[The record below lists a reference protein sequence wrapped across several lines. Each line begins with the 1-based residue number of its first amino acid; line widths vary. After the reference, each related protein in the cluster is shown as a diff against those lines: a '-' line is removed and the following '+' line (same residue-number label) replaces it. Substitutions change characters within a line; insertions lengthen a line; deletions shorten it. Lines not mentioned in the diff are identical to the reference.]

1 MISVI
6 LKHIIRFI
14 FFIFLQVLILNNIQF
29 SGFVNP
35 YLYVFIVL
43 MLPFATPVWLVMLV
57 SFLSG
62 LLIDMFQDTMGMHA
76 AATVLMGYS
85 RSFILKLFSPR
96 DGYDNSTEP
105 TLHYLGAS
113 WYLSYSLL
121 LVLIHHFTF
130 FFIEAFSADE
140 IWYTL
145 TRMAFSVI
153 FTMVLIFIS
162 QMLIYKPKE
171 LRKNK

>member
-6 LKHIIRFI
+6 LKHTIRFI

-29 SGFVNP
+29 SGYVNP
-35 YLYVFIVL
+35 FLYVFIIL
-43 MLPFATPVWLVMLV
+43 MLPFATPVWMVMTISLGA
-57 SFLSG
+57 G

-76 AATVLMGYS
+76 AACVMMGYS

-113 WYLSYSLL
+113 WYLSYSIL
-121 LVLIHHFTF
+121 LVFIHHFVF
-130 FFIEAFSADE
+130 FFLESFSMNEFMFTMA
-140 IWYTL
+140 
-145 TRMAFSVI
+145 RMGLSLV

-162 QMLIYKPKE
+162 QMLIYKPKDI
-171 LRKNK
+171 RKN